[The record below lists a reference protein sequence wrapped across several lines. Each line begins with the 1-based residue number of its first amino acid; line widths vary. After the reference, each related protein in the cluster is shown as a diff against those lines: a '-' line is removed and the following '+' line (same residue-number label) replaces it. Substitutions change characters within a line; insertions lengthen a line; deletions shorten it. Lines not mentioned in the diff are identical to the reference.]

1 MDPLGF
7 EAWDGWLTYVGGG
20 SLAVFQAA
28 DLQAAFHRDETGG
41 EEGGDA
47 EHEALDAVPA
57 AHRLSKHPGVTQA
70 GKEGDRG
77 RRGVLTSYRSPPTVL
92 DFPYLEVMKKGT
104 PRRLKPRSQTARLMV
119 MSSGI
124 RSFLFLQ

>member
-1 MDPLGF
+1 MGSKEPPRQVLTFRCIKMDPLGF
-7 EAWDGWLTYVGGG
+7 EAKLLSWNSKKPWMDGRCMLAEEGGG

-57 AHRLSKHPGVTQA
+57 AHRLSEHPGVTQA
-70 GKEGDRG
+70 G
-77 RRGVLTSYRSPPTVL
+77 RREAEVGGGPDLPPPRVGLSPTW
-92 DFPYLEVMKKGT
+92 M
-104 PRRLKPRSQTARLMV
+104 
-119 MSSGI
+119 
-124 RSFLFLQ
+124 